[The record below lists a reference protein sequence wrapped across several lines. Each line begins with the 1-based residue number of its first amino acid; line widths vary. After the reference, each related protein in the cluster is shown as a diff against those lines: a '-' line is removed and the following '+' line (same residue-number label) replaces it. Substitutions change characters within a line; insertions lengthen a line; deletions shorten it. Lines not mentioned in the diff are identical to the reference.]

1 MPNIKID
8 DKEYDLDSISTDAKA
23 QIEML
28 LATDNKIRELQRDL
42 AIAQTA
48 RIAYGKAL
56 TSALD
61 MPVLEMPVGDTIKLS

>member
-1 MPNIKID
+1 MPTIKID
-8 DKEYDLDSISTDAKA
+8 NIDYDLDSISTDAKA

-48 RIAYGKAL
+48 RNAYGKAL
-56 TSALD
+56 TGLLD
-61 MPVLEMPVGDTIKLS
+61 VPVGDTIKLS

>member
-8 DKEYDLDSISTDAKA
+8 DKEYDLDSISNDAKA

-61 MPVLEMPVGDTIKLS
+61 VPVLEMPVGDTIKLS

>member
-8 DKEYDLDSISTDAKA
+8 DKEYDLDTISSEAKA
-23 QIEML
+23 QVEML
-28 LATDNKIRELQRDL
+28 LATDIKIRELQRDL

-56 TSALD
+56 TSALETV
-61 MPVLEMPVGDTIKLS
+61 PVSDTLKFP